1 MKQRIMLF
9 MSLCAL
15 ALVSCGGKSKTV
27 TVRDVDLYGSIGDVR
42 TKEVKNVTKKYPNIK
57 AVDNISFEIK
67 DGEYKFML
75 KDNKL
80 TVDVPITTIKATPN
94 GSLDEIDDFYLSII
108 DCNEDNIEDAKGDD
122 IDLELENKEVVN
134 KLLKS
139 KAGDVNILK
148 FYYLLDDPTALDK
161 IKSFEVRIDIYLNDD
176 NEDNANDD
184 SYSSS
189 TSSENWDA
197 VLDSYESYIDQ
208 YIALYKKAQAGDMS
222 AMSEYA
228 TFMEKAAEL
237 SEKLSNAKSDMS
249 SAQMSRFVKLQAKLT
264 AGMMQ

>member
-42 TKEVKNVTKKYPNIK
+42 TKKC
-57 AVDNISFEIK
+57 FEIK

-148 FYYLLDDPTALDK
+148 FYYLLDAPTALDK

-237 SEKLSNAKSDMS
+237 SEKLSKAKSDMS

>member
-1 MKQRIMLF
+1 M
-9 MSLCAL
+9 
-15 ALVSCGGKSKTV
+15 
-27 TVRDVDLYGSIGDVR
+27 
-42 TKEVKNVTKKYPNIK
+42 
-57 AVDNISFEIK
+57 
-67 DGEYKFML
+67 
-75 KDNKL
+75 
-80 TVDVPITTIKATPN
+80 
-94 GSLDEIDDFYLSII
+94 
-108 DCNEDNIEDAKGDD
+108 
-122 IDLELENKEVVN
+122 
-134 KLLKS
+134 
-139 KAGDVNILK
+139 
-148 FYYLLDDPTALDK
+148 
-161 IKSFEVRIDIYLNDD
+161 NDD

-249 SAQMSRFVKLQAKLT
+249 SAQISRFVKLQAKLT

>member
-1 MKQRIMLF
+1 MKRSIMLF
-9 MSLCAL
+9 MSLCAF

-42 TKEVKNVTKKYPNIK
+42 TEKC
-57 AVDNISFEIK
+57 FEIK
-67 DGEYKFML
+67 DGEYKFIL

-80 TVDVPITTIKATPN
+80 TIDVPITTIKATPN

-108 DCNEDNIEDAKGDD
+108 DRNEDYIEDAKGDD
-122 IDLELENKEVVN
+122 IDLELENKDVVN

-139 KAGDVNILK
+139 KAGDVNMLK
-148 FYYLLDDPTALDK
+148 FYYLLDDPAVLDK
-161 IKSFEVRIDIYLNDD
+161 IASFEVRIDLYLNEEEEIEDD
-176 NEDNANDD
+176 N
-184 SYSSS
+184 SSS

-197 VLDSYESYIDQ
+197 VLDNYESYIDQ

>member
-42 TKEVKNVTKKYPNIK
+42 TKKC
-57 AVDNISFEIK
+57 FEIK

-122 IDLELENKEVVN
+122 IDLELENK
-134 KLLKS
+134 
-139 KAGDVNILK
+139 
-148 FYYLLDDPTALDK
+148 
-161 IKSFEVRIDIYLNDD
+161 
-176 NEDNANDD
+176 
-184 SYSSS
+184 
-189 TSSENWDA
+189 
-197 VLDSYESYIDQ
+197 
-208 YIALYKKAQAGDMS
+208 
-222 AMSEYA
+222 
-228 TFMEKAAEL
+228 
-237 SEKLSNAKSDMS
+237 
-249 SAQMSRFVKLQAKLT
+249 
-264 AGMMQ
+264 

>member
-1 MKQRIMLF
+1 M
-9 MSLCAL
+9 
-15 ALVSCGGKSKTV
+15 
-27 TVRDVDLYGSIGDVR
+27 
-42 TKEVKNVTKKYPNIK
+42 
-57 AVDNISFEIK
+57 
-67 DGEYKFML
+67 
-75 KDNKL
+75 
-80 TVDVPITTIKATPN
+80 
-94 GSLDEIDDFYLSII
+94 SII